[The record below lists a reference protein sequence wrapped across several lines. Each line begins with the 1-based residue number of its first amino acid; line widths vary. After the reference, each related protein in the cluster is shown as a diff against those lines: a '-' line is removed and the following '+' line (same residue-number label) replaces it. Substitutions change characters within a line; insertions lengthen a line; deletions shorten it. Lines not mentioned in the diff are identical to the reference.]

1 MKKIIMPLFVGIGV
15 LLTFAP
21 LSALT
26 LPLVN
31 TSTCYRGGSTTLTG
45 ESWTFFVDPSNAGAS
60 GPHTVTFSQSGCTFK
75 SVGGTSNGYRIYG
88 SIYGNQ
94 VDFTYVVDGEEA
106 EGYVLQAKGYLRG
119 TTNAANNVL
128 VAVYTDSNNV
138 TGSFTAAR

>member
-1 MKKIIMPLFVGIGV
+1 MKKILMLSLLGLGLLVGYSQ
-15 LLTFAP
+15 

-26 LPLVN
+26 LPL
-31 TSTCYRGGSTTLTG
+31 TDTTTCYRGGSTTLTG
-45 ESWTFFVDPSNAGAS
+45 DSWTFFVDPSGSAAS

-119 TTNAANNVL
+119 TANTVNNVL

>member
-1 MKKIIMPLFVGIGV
+1 MKKVILPFLAALGV
-15 LLTFAP
+15 LVSLGP
-21 LSALT
+21 ISALT

-31 TSTCYRGGSTTLTG
+31 TSTCYRGGSTTMTG
-45 ESWTFFVDPSNAGAS
+45 NAWTFFVDPSNAAAS
-60 GPHTVTFSQSGCTFK
+60 GPHTVTFTQSGCTFK
-75 SVGGTSNGYRIYG
+75 SNGGTSNGYRIYG
-88 SIYGNQ
+88 TIHGNQ

-119 TTNAANNVL
+119 TSSAVNNVL